1 MFKTTAGDRLHY
13 EMEKLPSSVMNNRV
27 LVKVTGDYD
36 DGVRISKI
44 ADIVAAGGE
53 WEEASRVVRHGVV
66 AMIPDKLT
74 FRANSENGMEWETEL
89 DVKVGDTVYFGIMAS
104 ANAESLQVGDDLY
117 YLIHYSRFIL
127 RMRDNEITMLNGY
140 VLLSEVIEKVRVTGL
155 ILDFG
160 DHVDKKSGVVTH
172 IGKPNKS
179 YYMTDAID
187 ADVSVGDTVLF
198 ERKFF
203 GYLEDELFATLP
215 KGTGFVQRSWIIA
228 TL

>member
-1 MFKTTAGDRLHY
+1 
-13 EMEKLPSSVMNNRV
+13 MNNRV

-53 WEEASRVVRHGVV
+53 WEESSRVVRHGVV

-74 FRANSENGMEWETEL
+74 SRSASENGMEWETEL
-89 DVKVGDTVYFGIMAS
+89 DVQVGDTVYFGIMAS
-104 ANAESLQVGDDLY
+104 ANAESVKIGEDLY

-140 VLLSEVIEKVRVTGL
+140 VLLSEVIEKLRVSGL
-155 ILDFG
+155 ILEFG
-160 DHVDKKSGVVTH
+160 DHVDKKSGVVTN

-179 YYMTDAID
+179 YYGTDAVD
-187 ADVSVGDTVLF
+187 AEVEVGDTVLF

-203 GYLEDELFATLP
+203 GYLEDDLFATLP
-215 KGTGFVQRSWIIA
+215 KGTGYCQRGWIIA